1 MAQVRDLLADVKKI
15 DVIEASVTQLQTDV
29 TNFDALPS
37 QVNQTGKYLTTNG
50 ADASW
55 ATITQP
61 TLVSQLTNDSGYQT
75 LVQVSAA
82 VAGLVDSAPGTL
94 NTLNELAAALNDDP
108 NFATSIT
115 NMVAGKAN
123 LSGGTF
129 TGNVTVNGLFE
140 VKDPGNY
147 YNGHM
152 RVGAVNQGYPY
163 VNIGMD
169 ENDTDNPGM
178 VVGWYIK
185 ALGDIITN
193 RIRLGGVYGQT
204 GQIIAAPN
212 TYEAQWTTIK
222 TVNGT
227 SILGAGDIIISAYA
241 DSKVQT
247 YLTANNYV
255 NTTTL
260 NTALDLKANL
270 TDLTPTNVSD
280 KVNTSTGYFDLPA
293 GTLAQRPASPA
304 SGNTRFNTTANAV
317 EVYTGTTWSL
327 IGAKDGSSFASAAT
341 SATAIWDLGI
351 RGKGLFWIQ
360 RADGTPIQVYCDL
373 DTVGQDGKGG
383 WMLVGSWVNA
393 SEWTKDSTSSSAVF
407 GSTALNCFSSNFGN
421 MNMQHMRVKVA
432 TSIDLAS
439 ASSDADFYY
448 YWSSPIQ
455 WKTVWAAGAGVNTH
469 YNSSTVNAGAALP
482 RNSLRQFSFAY
493 NLKFGYTANYQVWA
507 NLSDSGTSGSTGT
520 EEWRD
525 WYSGL
530 TSPGITL
537 GTNMRQDGTLAITFG
552 GDTSTGAGQ
561 DCTYANAKYGYDDG
575 TLCAWGGTSGTNNM
589 NNQVGTQGNN
599 TNLWMWIK

>member
-1 MAQVRDLLADVKKI
+1 MGQIRDIASDVKKI
-15 DVIEASVTQLQTDV
+15 DTIESNVTQLQV
-29 TNFDALPS
+29 
-37 QVNQTGKYLTTNG
+37 Q
-50 ADASW
+50 
-55 ATITQP
+55 QP
-61 TLVSQLTNDSGYQT
+61 TAVSQLTNDSGYQT
-75 LVQVSAA
+75 LTQVQTRVDNAITA
-82 VAGLVDSAPGTL
+82 LVDSAPGTL
-94 NTLNELAAALNDDP
+94 NTLNELAAALGDDP
-108 NFATSIT
+108 NFATSVT
-115 NMVAGKAN
+115 NMIAGKAN

-129 TGNVTVNGLFE
+129 TGNVTVNGLLE

-152 RVGAVNQGYPY
+152 RVGAVGQGFPY

-227 SILGAGDIIISAYA
+227 SILGAGDIVISAYA

-255 NTTTL
+255 NTTAL
-260 NTALDLKANL
+260 NTAISTKANL

-280 KVNTSTGYFDLPA
+280 KSNTSTGYFSMPK
-293 GTLAQRPASPA
+293 GTLAQRP
-304 SGNTRFNTTANAV
+304 SGVDAGDTRFNTTANAM
-317 EVYTGTTWSL
+317 EVYTGSAWSL

-351 RGKGLFWIQ
+351 RGKGLFWVQ

-373 DTVGQDGKGG
+373 DTLGQDGKGG
-383 WMLVGSWVNA
+383 WMLVGSWATA

-421 MNMQHMRVKVA
+421 ANMQHMRVKVA
-432 TSIDLAS
+432 TSIDLVS

-448 YWSSPIQ
+448 YWSSPVQ
-455 WKTVWAAGAGVNTH
+455 WKTVWAAGAGVNNH
-469 YNSSTVNAGAALP
+469 YNSGTVNAGGSVP
-482 RNSLRQFSFAY
+482 RNSLRQFSYAY

-507 NLSDSGTSGSTGT
+507 NLSDSGTSGPGTGS

-530 TSPGITL
+530 TTPGITL
-537 GTNMRQDGTLAITFG
+537 GANMRGDGSLAICFG

-561 DCTYANAKYGYDDG
+561 DTNNQNAKYGYDDTG
-575 TLCAWGGTSGTNNM
+575 VCAWGGTTGINNM
-589 NNQVGTQGNN
+589 GANTGAQGNN